1 MHSLKPFQQST
12 GASPDEAALKIMGQR
27 LVEACPDM
35 LEMARDAAKE
45 ILRKRTGTNLEPD
58 HVYWHRFSTSVS
70 SPRTFNGWQHFDSPI
85 ESLTLPQL
93 VMRRFNAHDQ
103 DNVLDLQVIGGFYTA
118 GPSAKVFNETNEVR
132 LLPAEVLS
140 DLWEIDFSSLYTAK
154 MNAFWLNS
162 ADDFRTMA
170 KGNFLARALEERDG
184 GRLTAGNFN
193 TVISAVCGNVS
204 GPISLEILR
213 SEASA
218 AKNVR
223 VCMFDIGGIVSSNI
237 VRIVDPNGRQ
247 ILYVPGDSDAF
258 HVFETPDDLQWW
270 VMSQTNRAQN
280 RAVFMSHFPL
290 SSHMQDHSFAGLNH
304 MIDLLFS
311 QWGVPGPSLL
321 NQDDQPIAGD
331 AFTWLRDAA
340 KKRMSDAAYV
350 SLYSNSD
357 LRKQIWIGFL
367 NDFSRLAGGL
377 AALDWP
383 IALVAVGASLTNTGL
398 NIDQA
403 VNGHTTAERK
413 AGVIGAILSSV
424 DALFNS
430 LFLIGAGGASLEG
443 EATLEVIIP
452 EEGVSPIE
460 PIEHT
465 SLVGELETLAPGP
478 VYPVQGNT
486 LLAPFETNVLLDSYT
501 PLSDGKMRGIYVLE
515 NGETYISMNDF
526 AYAVR
531 YVTEMKSWVMIDPS
545 NPFSFYRNLPVRLN
559 ALGEWEPVL
568 GNGLKGGGKIFG
580 KLSWGRAATIAPEVE
595 PVIHPYDVAES
606 EKADLRAAA
615 EGAYENVLSGQN
627 ISLEPGWRDPY
638 VEFRATRLRLSADA
652 DAFYA
657 NLELPPR
664 PEMPVLDATT
674 KGKTLF
680 KKMFEKSSGLVIGEN
695 HSSIGSKQILIENM
709 PQLAKLKVKTL
720 YMEHLLTDFHQAD
733 LDLFARTGKMP
744 KDLKGY
750 IDSLDAGHRTDP
762 SGRYTFLALITTAN
776 ENHIRIQAVD
786 CMASYRLAGMPDSS
800 GTLRQKMMNFFTQ
813 SVIRADQTARGQT
826 RWIALVGNSHANT
839 FTGVP
844 GVSELDGAIGLKI
857 EDVPKGQSKGI
868 EVDPGRDM
876 IDNLGRDAGRVQSD
890 FRLQMET
897 RPAEVAP
904 DTSDERL
911 VRSGMF
917 TIDNTAEPVL
927 IHRSGENVL
936 VRTPIKSDGGHF
948 YIERPK
954 WPYISGRRFDSI
966 RELVSALMLMGMEWV
981 D

>member
-1 MHSLKPFQQST
+1 MHSFKPFQQST

-45 ILRKRTGTNLEPD
+45 ILRKRTGADLEPD

-70 SPRTFNGWQHFDSPI
+70 SPRTFSGWQHYDPPI

-103 DNVLDLQVIGGFYTA
+103 DNALDLQVIGGFYTA

-140 DLWEIDFSSLYTAK
+140 DLWEIDFSSRYAAK
-154 MNAFWLNS
+154 RQSFWQDY

-170 KGNFLARALEERDG
+170 KANFIARALEERDG
-184 GRLTAGNFN
+184 GRLTAKNFN
-193 TVISAVCGNVS
+193 TVISAVCGDVS
-204 GPISLEILR
+204 GPISLEMLR
-213 SEASA
+213 SEAPGA
-218 AKNVR
+218 NNLR
-223 VCMFDIGGIVSSNI
+223 VCVLDIDGIAASNI
-237 VRIVDPNGRQ
+237 VRIIDQHGRQ
-247 ILYVPGDSDAF
+247 IVYVPGDIDAF

-270 VMSQTNRAQN
+270 IMSQTNRAQN
-280 RAVFMSHFPL
+280 RAAFMAHFPL
-290 SSHMQDHSFAGLNH
+290 SSHVQDNSSIGLNN

-311 QWGVPGPSLL
+311 QWGAPGPGIL
-321 NQDDQPIAGD
+321 NQSDQPIAGD
-331 AFTWLRDAA
+331 AFTWMRDAA
-340 KKRMSDAAYV
+340 KDRMMADAYFSV
-350 SLYSNSD
+350 HSNSD
-357 LRKQIWIGFL
+357 LRKQLWIGFL
-367 NDFSRLAGGL
+367 NNFSRIAGGV

-383 IALVAVGASLTNTGL
+383 VALVAVGAGLTNTGL

-430 LFLIGAGGASLEG
+430 LFLIGAGGASAEG
-443 EATLEVIIP
+443 EATLEVIVP
-452 EEGVSPIE
+452 EEGINPIE

-465 SLVGELETLAPGP
+465 SLVAELESLAPGP
-478 VYPVQGNT
+478 VYPVQSDA

-501 PLSDGKMRGIYVLE
+501 PLNKGRMRGIYILE
-515 NGETYISMNDF
+515 NGETYISMDDF

-531 YVTEMKSWVMIDPS
+531 YSNEIKSWVMIDPS

-559 ALGEWEPVL
+559 ATGEWEPVL
-568 GNGLKGGGKIFG
+568 ANGLKGGGKILG
-580 KLSWGRAATIAPEVE
+580 KLPWGRAATIAPEVE
-595 PVIHPYDVAES
+595 PVINPYDVVEL

-615 EGAYENVLSGQN
+615 EGASQNVLSGQN
-627 ISLEPGWRDPY
+627 VSLAPGWRDPY
-638 VEFRATRLRLSADA
+638 VRFRATRLRLSADA

-657 NLELPPR
+657 KLELPPR
-664 PEMPVLDATT
+664 PEMPVLEATT

-744 KDLKGY
+744 KGLKRY
-750 IDSLDAGHRTDP
+750 IDSLDGGHRTDP
-762 SGRYTFLALITTAN
+762 SGRYTFLALIKTAN
-776 ENHIRIQAVD
+776 ENHIRIQAID
-786 CMASYRLAGMPDSS
+786 CMASYRLAGMPDPSE
-800 GTLRQKMMNFFTQ
+800 TLRQKMMNFFSS
-813 SVIRADQTARGQT
+813 SVIRADQAARGPS
-826 RWIALVGNSHANT
+826 RWVALVGNSHANT
-839 FTGVP
+839 FKGVP

-857 EDVPKGQSKGI
+857 EDVPKGQSKGV

-911 VRSGMF
+911 VRVGMF